1 MDASGCVEAEQ
12 FLPAEIWDLP
22 APPRTPSFV
31 CLGSLPGENFW
42 SRGEREQWHAGIL
55 ATAVS
60 GQVRTNFWT
69 HELRRTP
76 RSKLSHS
83 FDMQEPCNQMES
95 YSAMH
100 L

>member
-1 MDASGCVEAEQ
+1 
-12 FLPAEIWDLP
+12 
-22 APPRTPSFV
+22 
-31 CLGSLPGENFW
+31 
-42 SRGEREQWHAGIL
+42 
-55 ATAVS
+55 VS
-60 GQVRTNFWT
+60 GQVRTNLWT